1 MVPMIATIVP
11 MVGLCSGMLY
21 GAIVAQLLMM
31 REWVKSLLLT
41 VGYLG
46 LYAAFLFVIHSL

>member
-1 MVPMIATIVP
+1 MIATIVP